1 MPSLRCPRGLMAGW
15 GRDQVVGTMSSPSPH
30 AGPDPD
36 RFAPSSPGQR
46 RTLPLRQSSA
56 HRLRGEGWSVTV
68 TGARDAGHCSE
79 CGMLIPFC
87 FVSER
92 TAPVASVLWRGRR
105 QHRAGK
111 SLAPGH
117 AAKVSRISS
126 PEPAVHPAR
135 PPSGF
140 PAGPPTFSACVH
152 LPVSFPRVAS
162 GQQDSLRAVLLTIS
176 SPRTVGT
183 EGLRR
188 LSSEHVLESQMPGE
202 AGEGSL
208 SLAGGPSD
216 PGPGSRLSRSV
227 PSTCLGCR
235 KPLR

>member
-1 MPSLRCPRGLMAGW
+1 MLSLRCPRGLMAGW

-36 RFAPSSPGQR
+36 RFAPSSPGER
-46 RTLPLRQSSA
+46 RTLPLWQSSA

-117 AAKVSRISS
+117 AAKAGFQAQS
-126 PEPAVHPAR
+126 PPCTPPALPLGFQQGLPHSLLASIFLFPSPAW
-135 PPSGF
+135 
-140 PAGPPTFSACVH
+140 
-152 LPVSFPRVAS
+152 PV
-162 GQQDSLRAVLLTIS
+162 
-176 SPRTVGT
+176 
-183 EGLRR
+183 
-188 LSSEHVLESQMPGE
+188 
-202 AGEGSL
+202 
-208 SLAGGPSD
+208 
-216 PGPGSRLSRSV
+216 GSRTRSGPFSLQSHPPELSV
-227 PSTCLGCR
+227 PRACDVSPPNTF
-235 KPLR
+235 